1 MVGIGGET
9 AAIRSSVRRMK
20 YTTPPVMERFDAGA
34 AAGPRG
40 GLPAGAGVV
49 IGVGLGALFWIGLL
63 ALIW

>member
-1 MVGIGGET
+1 
-9 AAIRSSVRRMK
+9 MK
-20 YTTPPVMERFDAGA
+20 YTTPPVLERFDSGA
-34 AAGPRG
+34 ASGPRG